1 MNTRHIITKE
11 SWFGGGMDITP
22 TDLKSKESEKLA
34 KYFHDNLKKFVKKI
48 RKGVIKNTKNGVMN
62 IFFLPHRNEPRGL
75 GGIFYDYMNSKNWK
89 NDFNFTKKVGETFID
104 SYKNIVIKTR
114 NKKWDE
120 KDKNL
125 QFHRRSRY
133 TEFNLLHDRGTKFG
147 LQTNGNID
155 AILMSLPPSTGW

>member
-1 MNTRHIITKE
+1 MCDE
-11 SWFGGGMDITP
+11 
-22 TDLKSKESEKLA
+22 
-34 KYFHDNLKKFVKKI
+34 Y
-48 RKGVIKNTKNGVMN
+48 
-62 IFFLPHRNEPRGL
+62 FFLPHRNEPRGL

-89 NDFNFTKKVGETFID
+89 NDFNFTKSRETFID

-133 TEFNLLHDRGTKFG
+133 TELIYFTIEEQNLVA
-147 LQTNGNID
+147 N
-155 AILMSLPPSTGW
+155 